1 VLVVTSDL
9 GDNWNADLVSAVDV
23 VMSNVHPFFAGVDVD
38 VAAAWTWDFWQ
49 SHDVVLTK
57 GTTKKQVISEVGWPS
72 GGGKD
77 CGSSPTCD
85 SDTPGS
91 VASVDNMNKFM
102 SDWVCQALENG
113 TDYFWFEAFDEP
125 WKIQYNTPGKEW
137 EDKWGLMDSA
147 RKIKSGL
154 KIPDCGGKTAS

>member
-1 VLVVTSDL
+1 VATSDL
-9 GDNWNADLVSAVDV
+9 GDNWNSDLVSAVDV
-23 VMSNVHPFFAGVDVD
+23 VMSNVHPFFAGVNVD

-113 TDYFWFEAFDEP
+113 TDYFW
-125 WKIQYNTPGKEW
+125 
-137 EDKWGLMDSA
+137 
-147 RKIKSGL
+147 
-154 KIPDCGGKTAS
+154 